1 MNYLWR
7 GLDYLMNNYEITIKI
22 AFTDKDTIA
31 NLIRDNGM
39 LFTVLSDVLDIDC
52 SQIKEVQ
59 EYHE

>member
-1 MNYLWR
+1 
-7 GLDYLMNNYEITIKI
+7 MNNYEITIKI